1 MDITLPKTK
10 PRAEAILPM
19 INVVFLLLIF
29 FLMSAQLSAPE
40 PVEIAPPHSEAGD
53 PSEAAIKAFLDREGV
68 LYFNALKGEAAH
80 QALADALASA
90 KEKRVELRADA
101 LAPAIMLT
109 RTVARA
115 TAAGAAQVDIAV
127 EMP

>member
-1 MDITLPKTK
+1 
-10 PRAEAILPM
+10 M

-29 FLMSAQLSAPE
+29 FLMSAQLRAPD

-53 PSEAAIKAFLDREGV
+53 PSEAAIKAFLDREGGV
-68 LYFNALKGEAAH
+68 LYFNASVGETAH
-80 QALADALASA
+80 QVLADALASA

-101 LAPAIMLT
+101 LAPAITLT
-109 RTVARA
+109 RAVARA
-115 TAAGAAQVDIAV
+115 TAAGATQVDIAV